1 MSRRLRQ
8 SGIASGTSIAH
19 LSLNMVARFCSSMA
33 MALCAALRVLSRR
46 PSVAIEN
53 YEKFLDLWK
62 AADKDLPEL
71 IDAKPRLAKLKGVA
85 TR

>member
-1 MSRRLRQ
+1 MYYPK
-8 SGIASGTSIAH
+8 
-19 LSLNMVARFCSSMA
+19 SLY
-33 MALCAALRVLSRR
+33 LLGKIYEKKGDQK
-46 PSVAIEN
+46 VAIEN

-71 IDAKPRLAKLKGVA
+71 IDAKARLANLKGVA